1 MIDYSNEV
9 FNLVA
14 TELRNK
20 FDGIKVIGENIDV
33 PTEFPTV
40 TIDEVQNL
48 PTALDGGNIN
58 KYALVRYR
66 VQVFSNNTKSKRQ
79 ECRQIFRELDVL
91 LQSINL
97 TCKTFSPLPDV
108 YNSKI
113 YQITASFEGV
123 IREDGYIFKN

>member
-66 VQVFSNNTKSKRQ
+66 VQVFSNNTKGKRQ
-79 ECRQIFRELDVL
+79 ECRQIFRELDL
-91 LQSINL
+91 ILQNVNF

-123 IREDGYIFKN
+123 IREDGYI